1 MQTPSQLCP
10 PTSRVVPL
18 GPRREKRSSEAAIR
32 LRERT
37 AQLALTR
44 EALQTNIGKRKRAEN
59 ALRDAERSR
68 ELAVVEE
75 RNRIAREIHDT
86 VAQALTGVIVQLQAA
101 QDALKKGLPDEAD
114 QNLRN
119 ATELARDGL
128 GETRRTVSGL
138 RSRALEANDLCMAAE
153 NVVKRITAGTQL
165 EATFVVKGVPQPL
178 PSEWDEGVLRIVQES
193 LTNVL
198 RHAEATRFTAELA
211 YDRENLRVT
220 LRDDGC
226 GFDPSR
232 THAGFGLLG
241 IQERVAKM
249 GGRLA
254 MSSEGG
260 KGTMT
265 VLVLPIASR
274 VGER

>member
-1 MQTPSQLCP
+1 MQNPSQLCS
-10 PTSRVVPL
+10 PTSRVVSPES
-18 GPRREKRSSEAAIR
+18 PRTGRFGETETRLSEQ
-32 LRERT
+32 T
-37 AQLALTR
+37 AQLALLR
-44 EALQTNIGKRKRAEN
+44 EALQVNVGKRRRAEN
-59 ALRDAERSR
+59 AL

-86 VAQALTGVIVQLQAA
+86 VAQALTGVVVQLQAA
-101 QDALKKGLPDEAD
+101 QDALKKGLSAAAD

-128 GETRRTVSGL
+128 GETRRTVRGL
-138 RSRALEANDLCMAAE
+138 RSQALEANDLCVATE

-165 EATFVVKGVPQPL
+165 VTTFEVKGVPQPL
-178 PSEWDEGVLRIVQES
+178 PRDWDEGVLRIVQES

-198 RHAEATRFTAELA
+198 RHAAARRFSVQLA
-211 YDRENLRVT
+211 YHRGSLRLT

-241 IQERVAKM
+241 IQERAAKM

-254 MSSEGG
+254 MSSEAG
-260 KGTMT
+260 KGTVT
-265 VLVLPIASR
+265 LLVLPIISR
-274 VGER
+274 GER